1 MAYREKFRLAKQD
14 RTETFKEYAIRVESY
29 LKHWI
34 NAEDVKDNYH
44 KLYDL
49 MMREQLM
56 FTASPDLQVWLQE
69 RNPHT
74 FLQLVE
80 MADTNQLAHKQS
92 SLGAQYQKERI
103 TEIVLYR
110 IIRNFVN
117 PWVHIKNSL

>member
-1 MAYREKFRLAKQD
+1 MSAVDSNDFIKVKQAILERYGINALAYREKFRLATQD
-14 RTETFKEYAIRVESY
+14 KTETFKEYSIRVEGY
-29 LKHWI
+29 LKHWV

-49 MMREQLM
+49 VMSEQLM

-80 MADTNQLAHKQS
+80 MADAYQLAIS
-92 SLGAQYQKERI
+92 SLA
-103 TEIVLYR
+103 
-110 IIRNFVN
+110 
-117 PWVHIKNSL
+117 